1 MGAVNV
7 KLFLFR
13 DESVNEMN
21 AWRGAWLPWRSPGDS
36 RPDGIGDELAMDNY
50 DGTVIRLYVHLFTSV

>member
-21 AWRGAWLPWRSPGDS
+21 GEVPGYYG
-36 RPDGIGDELAMDNY
+36 DGL
-50 DGTVIRLYVHLFTSV
+50 VILDQMESVMN